1 MMYLSINDVVA
12 AKSHLKKL
20 DFFSSTQKL
29 SSYFLHFKFSFMDSS
44 L

>member
-1 MMYLSINDVVA
+1 MYLSINDVVA

-29 SSYFLHFKFSFMDSS
+29 SS
-44 L
+44 